1 MRPRL
6 RSGFDA
12 DSFGVGVR
20 QLRKYRR
27 ELFDLPFSN
36 QSRLIISQRFS
47 ANSSVGYNF
56 GAESQREARGHDE
69 IYDLNGAGK
78 VPIRNILDP
87 VSGIGH
93 DHADGSAVRAPI
105 PSSMAPKYLAVY
117 FRSYV

>member
-1 MRPRL
+1 M
-6 RSGFDA
+6 
-12 DSFGVGVR
+12 
-20 QLRKYRR
+20 
-27 ELFDLPFSN
+27 
-36 QSRLIISQRFS
+36 I
-47 ANSSVGYNF
+47 
-56 GAESQREARGHDE
+56 E

-87 VSGIGH
+87 VRGIGH